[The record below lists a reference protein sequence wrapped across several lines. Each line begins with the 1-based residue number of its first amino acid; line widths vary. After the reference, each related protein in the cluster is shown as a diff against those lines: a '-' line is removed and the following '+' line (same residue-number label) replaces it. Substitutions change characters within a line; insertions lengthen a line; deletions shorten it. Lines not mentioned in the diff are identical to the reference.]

1 MPPCCFLLCLSL
13 QLVIGHGDNGEDQVD
28 QIEGTEEDVEDE
40 EEDVHRSSRH
50 QGDLK
55 YVISL
60 PALLQ
65 NEPGIN
71 SPKSPGSS
79 VERHKGKR

>member
-1 MPPCCFLLCLSL
+1 MAL
-13 QLVIGHGDNGEDQVD
+13 QLIVGHGDDGEDQVD
-28 QIEGTEEDVEDE
+28 QVERAEEDVEDE